1 MKPNE
6 IMELK
11 SQFAIQKTSFL
22 ISLSFVSPFAW
33 NITSWNRL
41 HIFVRFE
48 ELFARISIE
57 IHFIF

>member
-11 SQFAIQKTSFL
+11 SQVGIQMTLFL
-22 ISLSFVSPFAW
+22 ISLSFVSSYAW
-33 NITSWNRL
+33 YITSWNRL
-41 HIFVRFE
+41 HTFVRLE

-57 IHFIF
+57 IHFAY